1 MFSNNQQRV
10 GSAYVLRWTSHMNAN
25 CDLRDCD
32 AGDAFWNIRTP
43 RTDLYYYFFVY
54 LTTSPKLC
62 LLLKGKYVE

>member
-1 MFSNNQQRV
+1 
-10 GSAYVLRWTSHMNAN
+10 MNAN